1 MKTVIVRP
9 ERCVG
14 CLQCRLAC
22 AVEHS
27 HTKNLAAA
35 ILEAARPQAR
45 LRIYPG
51 QKHQAFPNKCRHCDP
66 APCQEVCIAGAIK
79 RDAARGTVDIDPQ
92 RCISCAMCAMAC
104 PFGVLRYGPVHAA
117 PDKAAVALKCD
128 QCPDRE
134 KAGKVPA
141 CVAACKV
148 GALTYG
154 DWEGA
159 QADKGRNIA
168 RAFFAT
174 LPASEDTATPPL
186 IRLWREKSS
195 SQ

>member
-1 MKTVIVRP
+1 MKTVIVKP

-14 CLQCRLAC
+14 CLQCRVAC

-27 HTKNLAAA
+27 QSKNLYAA
-35 ILEAARPQAR
+35 LSEATRPRPR

-51 QKHQAFPNKCRHCDP
+51 HQHQAFPNKCRHCDP

-79 RDAARGTVDIDPQ
+79 RDAARGTVNIDPQ

-104 PFGVLRYGPVHAA
+104 PFGVLTYAPVHAA

-134 KAGKVPA
+134 AAGKVPA

-154 DWEGA
+154 DWHDA
-159 QADKGRNIA
+159 QHDKGRSIA

-174 LPASEDTATPPL
+174 LPASEDTAMPPL
-186 IRLWREKSS
+186 IRVWREKSGS
-195 SQ
+195 

>member
-9 ERCVG
+9 ERCFG

-27 HTKNLAAA
+27 ASKNLYAA
-35 ILEAARPQAR
+35 ISEGTRPRAR

-51 QKHQAFPNKCRHCDP
+51 GRHLAFPNKCRHCDP
-66 APCQEVCIAGAIK
+66 APCQEVCIAGAIR
-79 RDAARGTVDIDPQ
+79 RDASRGTVDIDPQ

-104 PFGVLRYGPVHAA
+104 PFGVLTYAPLAAA

-134 KAGKVPA
+134 KVGKVPA
-141 CVAACKV
+141 CVMACKV

-154 DWEGA
+154 DWPAA
-159 QADKGRNIA
+159 QDDCGRAIA

-174 LPASEDTATPPL
+174 LPAAEGVASATPPA
-186 IRLWREKSS
+186 IRLWR
-195 SQ
+195 QLG

>member
-1 MKTVIVRP
+1 MKTVIIRP

-14 CLQCRLAC
+14 CLQCRIAC

-27 HTKNLAAA
+27 VSKNLFAA
-35 ILEAARPQAR
+35 IFEATRPQAR

-51 QKHQAFPNKCRHCDP
+51 SRNLAFPNKCRHCDP
-66 APCQEVCIAGAIK
+66 APCLAVCIAGAIQ
-79 RDAARGTVDIDPQ
+79 RDPVRGTVDIDPQ

-104 PFGVLRYGPVHAA
+104 PFGVLSFGPVHLA
-117 PDKAAVALKCD
+117 PDKTAVALKCD

-134 KAGKVPA
+134 KEGRAPA

-154 DWEGA
+154 DWPTA
-159 QADKGRNIA
+159 QADKGRVIA
-168 RAFFAT
+168 RAFFAS
-174 LPASEDTATPPL
+174 LAAAEETAAPPPG
-186 IRLWREKSS
+186 IRLWREK
-195 SQ
+195 Q

>member
-27 HTKNLAAA
+27 ASKNLYAA
-35 ILEAARPQAR
+35 ISEATRPQAR

-51 QKHQAFPNKCRHCDP
+51 GRHLAFPNKCRHCDP
-66 APCQEVCIAGAIK
+66 APCQEVCIAGAIR
-79 RDAARGTVDIDPQ
+79 RDASRGTVDIDPQ

-104 PFGVLRYGPVHAA
+104 PFGVLTYAPLAAA

-134 KAGKVPA
+134 KVGKVPA
-141 CVAACKV
+141 CVRACKV

-154 DWEGA
+154 DWPA
-159 QADKGRNIA
+159 VQDNRGRAIA
-168 RAFFAT
+168 RAFFAAR
-174 LPASEDTATPPL
+174 PAAEDEAQTAPPA
-186 IRLWREKSS
+186 IRLWR
-195 SQ
+195 QLG